1 MAWIN
6 INFYMMNQQDGIAQS
21 YEWDLMEKL
30 IHILKYIRLGTNLIE
45 GEKYVTICKSNE
57 PLHVPVLQVK
67 KELLK
72 QLLERFNFLWDNSDI
87 LVTSFFD
94 PKTKKMQV
102 YSERLRNKI
111 LGFAKDIIDK
121 TLQKENPEPII
132 EEFNNDDIN
141 NLQLILGLSNY

>member
-1 MAWIN
+1 MKKI
-6 INFYMMNQQDGIAQS
+6 QKLQLTS
-21 YEWDLMEKL
+21 HEWDIMEKL

-87 LVTSFFD
+87 LVSSFFD
-94 PKTKKMQV
+94 PKTKKMHV
-102 YSERLRNKI
+102 YSERKKI
-111 LGFAKDIIDK
+111 LS
-121 TLQKENPEPII
+121 Q
-132 EEFNNDDIN
+132 
-141 NLQLILGLSNY
+141 S